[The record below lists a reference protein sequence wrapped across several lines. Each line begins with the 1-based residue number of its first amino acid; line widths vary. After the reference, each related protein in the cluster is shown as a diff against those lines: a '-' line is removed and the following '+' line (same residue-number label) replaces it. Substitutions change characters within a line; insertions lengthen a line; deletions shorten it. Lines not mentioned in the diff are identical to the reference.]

1 MKLGAL
7 SVVYQD
13 IRLEPAL
20 DRLAQLGLEAVELGT
35 GNFPGSAH
43 CDPDAILADP
53 GLARALSRAVASRGL
68 MISALSCHGNPL
80 HPNPDVARAAHDV
93 WRKTVHVAE
102 LLEVGVVNTF
112 SGCPGDHAG
121 AIAPNWVTCAWP
133 PEFSDVLRWQW
144 DECAI
149 PYWQAQCDFA
159 GAHGVKIALEMHP
172 GFLVYNPE
180 TALRLRS
187 ATGPELG
194 VNFDPSHLFWQGI
207 DPVRA
212 IRHLGEADAL
222 FHVHAKDT
230 YLDPDNIRL
239 NGVLDS
245 KSYEMVRD
253 RAWTFRTVG
262 YGHSESAWRNIVSA
276 LRVVGYDEVV
286 SIEHEDLLLSRDEGL
301 DRAVQFLRSLLPV
314 EPQDGAWWT

>member
-1 MKLGAL
+1 VKLGAL

-13 IRLEPAL
+13 IPIESAL

-43 CDPDAILADP
+43 CDPDVILADP
-53 GLARALSRAVASRGL
+53 GIAKTLTRAVASRGL
-68 MISALSCHGNPL
+68 AISALSCHGNPL

-93 WRKTVHVAE
+93 WRKTVQVAE
-102 LLEVGVVNTF
+102 LLEVGVVNAF
-112 SGCPGDHAG
+112 SGCPGDNAG
-121 AIAPNWVTCAWP
+121 ATAPNWVTCAWP
-133 PEFSDVLRWQW
+133 PEYSDLLHWQW

-149 PYWQAQCDFA
+149 PYWQEECDVA
-159 GAHGVKIALEMHP
+159 RAHGVRIALEMHP

-180 TALRLRS
+180 TALRLRN

-212 IRHLGEADAL
+212 IRRLGEADAL
-222 FHVHAKDT
+222 FHFHAKDT

-239 NGVLDS
+239 NGVLDT
-245 KSYEMVRD
+245 KSYELVRD

-262 YGHSESAWRNIVSA
+262 YGQSESVWRDIVSA
-276 LRVVGYDEVV
+276 LRVVGYDGVV

-301 DRAVQFLRSLLPV
+301 ARAVQFLSSLLPR
-314 EPQDGAWWT
+314 EPRDGAWWT

>member
-1 MKLGAL
+1 
-7 SVVYQD
+7 
-13 IRLEPAL
+13 
-20 DRLAQLGLEAVELGT
+20 
-35 GNFPGSAH
+35 
-43 CDPDAILADP
+43 
-53 GLARALSRAVASRGL
+53 
-68 MISALSCHGNPL
+68 LSCHGNPL

-93 WRKTVHVAE
+93 WRKAVQVAE
-102 LLEVGVVNTF
+102 LLEVGVVNAF
-112 SGCPGDHAG
+112 SGCPGDDAG
-121 AIAPNWVTCAWP
+121 ASAPNWVTCAWP
-133 PEFSDVLRWQW
+133 PEYSDLLRWQW

-149 PYWQAQCDFA
+149 PYWQEQCDVA
-159 GAHGVKIALEMHP
+159 RAHGVKIALEMHP

-180 TALRLRS
+180 TALRLRN

-212 IRHLGEADAL
+212 IRCLGEADAL

-239 NGVLDS
+239 NGVLDT
-245 KSYEMVRD
+245 KSYELVRD

-262 YGHSESAWRNIVSA
+262 YGQSESVWRDIVSA
-276 LRVVGYDEVV
+276 LRVVGYDGVV

-301 DRAVQFLRSLLPV
+301 TRAVQFLSSLLPR

>member
-13 IRLEPAL
+13 IPLESAL
-20 DRLAQLGLEAVELGT
+20 DRLAQLGLETVELGT
-35 GNFPGSAH
+35 GNFPGCAH

-68 MISALSCHGNPL
+68 TISALSCHGNPL
-80 HPNPDVARAAHDV
+80 HPNRDIARAAHDV
-93 WRKTVHVAE
+93 WRKTVQVAE
-102 LLEVGVVNTF
+102 LLEVSVVNAF

-149 PYWQAQCDFA
+149 PYWQAQCHFA

-194 VNFDPSHLFWQGI
+194 VNFDPSHLFWHGI

-212 IRHLGEADAL
+212 IRHLGEAGAL

-239 NGVLDS
+239 NGVLDC
-245 KSYEMVRD
+245 KSYELVRD

-262 YGHSESAWRNIVSA
+262 YGHSESVWRDIVSA

-301 DRAVQFLRSLLPV
+301 TRAVQFLRSLLPI
-314 EPQDGAWWT
+314 EPQDRAWWT